1 MQTSRALWRD
11 SLPLLILFCVVAG
24 GLFLFRQEISR
35 AYLATMVPLVNELF
49 HAGGLAIELVRR
61 AHILKLAYP
70 SLGLEFTIHDIIYQN
85 LIVGLALV
93 AATPGPGRWRLKWMG
108 IVLVALWVTHVLS
121 LYLGGY
127 VIIWDFVASLP
138 IADQTRLSPRV
149 LEVIPRDRDWLLS
162 RVFGIWHTW
171 GRPSAAI
178 WIWLFAAR
186 DYLGLAGRG
195 DDDDGADAPSFGRMR
210 SAHSADGGSS
220 C

>member
-1 MQTSRALWRD
+1 MHISRALWRD
-11 SLPLLILFCVVAG
+11 SLPLLVRFCVVAG
-24 GLFLFRQEISR
+24 VLFLFRQEISS
-35 AYLATMVPLVNELF
+35 AYLTTMVPLVNGLF
-49 HAGGLAIELVRR
+49 RVAGLAIELVRQE
-61 AHILKLAYP
+61 HILKLAYP

-93 AATPGPGRWRLKWMG
+93 AATPGPGRWRLKWMA
-108 IVLVALWVTHVLS
+108 IVLAALWVTHVLS

-127 VIIWDFVASLP
+127 VIIWDYVASLP
-138 IADQTRLSPRV
+138 IEDEARLSQRV

-186 DYLGLAGRG
+186 GYLGLAR
-195 DDDDGADAPSFGRMR
+195 DDDNGAGAPLFGRMR
-210 SAHSADGGSS
+210 QAHSAEGIQG
-220 C
+220 